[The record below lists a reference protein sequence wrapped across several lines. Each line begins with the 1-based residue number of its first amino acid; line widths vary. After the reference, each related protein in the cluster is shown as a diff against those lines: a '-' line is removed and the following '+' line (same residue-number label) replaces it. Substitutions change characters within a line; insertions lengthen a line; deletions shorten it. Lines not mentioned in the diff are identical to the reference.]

1 VAVGA
6 PQQARIDPRTF
17 DLSLNR
23 VDASSTTPVP
33 ILRYLDQQNPDGSY
47 TYGYESGDGTYKIET
62 RYLSYQKLQILVY
75 TYL

>member
-62 RYLSYQKLQILVY
+62 RCLPYQKLQILVY